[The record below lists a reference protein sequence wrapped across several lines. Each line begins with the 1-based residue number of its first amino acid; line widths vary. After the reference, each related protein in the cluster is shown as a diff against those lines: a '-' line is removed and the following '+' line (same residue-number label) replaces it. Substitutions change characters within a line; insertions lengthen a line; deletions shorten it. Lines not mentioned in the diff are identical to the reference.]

1 LGFKI
6 NQSICSL
13 VSITFYVYGWPHDI
27 TDEQILENL
36 VALNAQRAEEE
47 RNGHVRWLR
56 PEYQAPDEV
65 QLTQQ
70 VLTGIADPKETV
82 VAPVEQQTFP
92 SSFKDQLAAIR
103 DLLRT
108 QGGEWTVAQVKAQFK
123 NASRKQKAI
132 QDCLDSLT
140 ELGAIACHTEDATPR
155 WYLADLQQ
163 AA

>member
-70 VLTGIADPKETV
+70 VLTGIAEPEETV
-82 VAPVEQQTFP
+82 IAPVEQQTFP
-92 SSFKDQLAAIR
+92 TSFKEQLAAIR
-103 DLLRT
+103 DLMRT
-108 QGGEWTVAQVKAQFK
+108 QGGEWTVAQVKVQFK

-132 QDCLDSLT
+132 QDCLDCLT
-140 ELGAIACHTEDATPR
+140 DLGVIACHTEDATPR